1 MNSRIP
7 FLRRL
12 LNLFDFSEELDFE
25 SAVGNIRRNVPF
37 HGTNI
42 FILACAIIIAS
53 LGLNLNSTAVII
65 GAMLVSPL
73 MGPILGFGLGLG
85 INDTRLVASS
95 LKHYGVMVGI
105 SIFVST
111 VYFFISPLNL
121 THQTELLART
131 NPTIYD
137 VLIALFGGA
146 AGMFEHARKE
156 KGTVISG
163 VAIATALMPPLCTV
177 GYGIAHLNLHFVTGA
192 LYLFLINSIF
202 IAISTFLVVKY
213 LRFPSVSGADER
225 RILRSR
231 RLVYVILTVI
241 IVPSIFS
248 AYNIVKQTNFERNVE
263 TLVEKNKILGRS
275 YIFNSQTD
283 ASTKPSSVRLYVAG
297 EKLSDDERE
306 RIYSDAES
314 LGFLRSQILI
324 HEDAAVKE
332 GNGLDAELMKGIFE
346 HNTET
351 INQLNQTVVRLDS
364 TVNAYRAQE
373 LPYAQLSEE
382 ICAQYED
389 IDKVT
394 LSRGESVVTATGE
407 KGTATVAI
415 VHTPKSFPEEAR
427 SKLENWLRVRL
438 ASDDVTVIVNHEPVA
453 ASPAPLVTN
462 QEPASPG
469 TTE

>member
-1 MNSRIP
+1 MKSNIP
-7 FLRRL
+7 ILRRL
-12 LNLFDFSEELDFE
+12 LELVDFSGELDRE
-25 SAVGNIRRNVPF
+25 SAVSNIRRNVPF
-37 HGTNI
+37 RGTNI

-85 INDTRLVASS
+85 INDTKLVASS

-105 SIFVST
+105 SILVST
-111 VYFFISPLNL
+111 VYFAISPLNL

-137 VLIALFGGA
+137 VMIALFGGA

-163 VAIATALMPPLCTV
+163 VAIATALMPPLCTA
-177 GYGIAHLNLHFVTGA
+177 GYGIAHLNAHFITGA
-192 LYLFLINSIF
+192 LYLFLINSFF

-213 LRFPSVSGADER
+213 LRFPSVEGADEQLIMR
-225 RILRSR
+225 RK
-231 RLVYVILTVI
+231 RLVYVILAVI
-241 IVPSIFS
+241 VVPSIIS
-248 AYNIVKQTNFERNVE
+248 AINIVKQSNFERNVD
-263 TLVEKNKILGRS
+263 TLVEKNKILGKS
-275 YIFNSQTD
+275 YIFNAQTD
-283 ASTKPSSVRLYVAG
+283 VTTKPATVQLYVAG
-297 EKLSDDERE
+297 EKLSDDNRE
-306 RIYSDAES
+306 RIYTDAEE
-314 LGFLRSQILI
+314 LGFQRSQIHI
-324 HEDAAVKE
+324 HEDVATKE
-332 GNGLDAELMKGIFE
+332 GAGLDAELIKGIFE
-346 HNTET
+346 HDTET
-351 INQLNQTVVRLDS
+351 INRLNQTVVQLDS
-364 TVNAYRAQE
+364 TVTAYRAKE

-438 ASDDVTVIVNHEPVA
+438 ASDDVTVIVSHEPVT
-453 ASPAPLVTN
+453 ASPAPLVAN